1 VDVNDILTI
10 VREDYLDD
18 TFEGWESASQAERDD
33 QLLWSDKALF
43 RYITEAQRQACN
55 RTDFIFDD
63 SSSITKLTL
72 KANVNEYRISSYIN
86 TIEQLEYNGKKVTHI
101 SREDRNRSLLQWR
114 TNTGIGTNRSF
125 YMIQGRKLF
134 IYPIPD
140 STDAGKKVYLSV
152 WRQPL
157 DPIASS
163 SDELSIPEEYQRDLV
178 WWVLYEAYSKQDA
191 DGYDKDKGLGYLAQF
206 NQAFG
211 DYIPS
216 EVRLN
221 QLQEP
226 ESLRP
231 RPIDYVGNSR
241 LNRFGNDRHDD
252 AEWYR

>member
-1 VDVNDILTI
+1 MDVNDILTI

-18 TFEGWESASQAERDD
+18 TFDGWEIASAEERAD
-33 QLLWSDKALF
+33 QFLWTDKSLF
-43 RYITEAQRQACN
+43 RYLTEAIRQACN
-55 RTDFIFDD
+55 RTDFLYDD
-63 SSSITKLTL
+63 SSRFAKIVLQDGI
-72 KANVNEYRISSYIN
+72 NEYPISQYIN
-86 TIEQLEYNGKKVTHI
+86 TIEQIDYNGKKVAHI

-114 TNTGIGTNRSF
+114 TNTGIGTNQSF

-140 STDAGKKVYLSV
+140 STDAGGFMFMSM
-152 WRQPL
+152 WHQPY
-157 DPIASS
+157 DPIKST
-163 SDELSIPEEYQRDLV
+163 SDSIAIPEEYHRDLI
-178 WWVLYEAYSKQDA
+178 WWMLYEAYSKQDA